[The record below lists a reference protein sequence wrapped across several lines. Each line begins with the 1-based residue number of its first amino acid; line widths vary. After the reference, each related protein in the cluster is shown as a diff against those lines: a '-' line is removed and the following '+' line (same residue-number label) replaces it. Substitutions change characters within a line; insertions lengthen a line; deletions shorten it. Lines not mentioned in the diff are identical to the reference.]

1 MYKNIFV
8 HYINPNDTGM
18 IDFDCAISDI
28 VKLDYRTAD
37 VFIKY
42 HLSYCCS
49 GAISLKSA
57 CELKGIE
64 IEQISNDLKEA
75 TRNLVLPN
83 NLPYKEWKIDFL
95 IDFITNI
102 HHAYI
107 YQTIP
112 PLCSTLE
119 SFAKG
124 HRTKYPELT
133 RILEL
138 FTKLAEILLLH
149 NRHEDEIIFPYI
161 KQIDSAYQRKEP
173 YGNLFVRTLRKPLHI
188 IEKEHSQINGLL
200 KDIKIET
207 RRFTVPDKA
216 CLSYQVIIKKLEE
229 AHINLLQHKFLEN
242 AILFP
247 RAIAIE
253 QKLLQL

>member
-1 MYKNIFV
+1 V
-8 HYINPNDTGM
+8 RGINSNDIVM
-18 IDFDCAISDI
+18 DVYERPISDI
-28 VKLDYRTAD
+28 VKQDYRTAD
-37 VFIKY
+37 VFKKY
-42 HLSYCCS
+42 QLSFCCN

-57 CELKGIE
+57 CEVKGIDFE
-64 IEQISNDLKEA
+64 LISNELKEA
-75 TRNLVLPN
+75 TRNLILPN
-83 NLPYKEWKIDFL
+83 NLPFDEWKIDFL

-107 YQTIP
+107 YRLIP
-112 PLCSTLE
+112 SLCSSLE
-119 SFAKG
+119 SFTLG
-124 HRTKYPELT
+124 HQTKYPALT

-138 FTKLAEILLLH
+138 FTKLTEILLLH

-161 KQIDSAYQRKEP
+161 KQIDSAYRRKEP

-188 IEKEHSQINGLL
+188 IEREHFQIQELL
-200 KDIKIET
+200 NNLKIDT
-207 RRFTVPDKA
+207 KQFTVPDKA

-229 AHINLLQHKFLEN
+229 AHNNLLQHKFLEH

-247 RAIAIE
+247 KAIAIE

>member
-1 MYKNIFV
+1 VRSN
-8 HYINPNDTGM
+8 NSNDIIM
-18 IDFDCAISDI
+18 DDFDGAISDI

-37 VFIKY
+37 VFKKY
-42 HLSYCCS
+42 QLSYCCS
-49 GAISLKSA
+49 GSVSLKSA
-57 CELKGIE
+57 CEVKGIDFDL
-64 IEQISNDLKEA
+64 ISNDLKEA

-83 NLPYKEWKIDFL
+83 NLPFDEWKIDFL

-102 HHAYI
+102 HHVYI
-107 YQTIP
+107 YRTMP

-119 SFAKG
+119 SFIPGHQAKF
-124 HRTKYPELT
+124 PELN
-133 RILEL
+133 RIFEL
-138 FTKLAEILLLH
+138 FAKLTEILLIH

-188 IEKEHSQINGLL
+188 VEREHLQIRALL
-200 KDIKIET
+200 HDLKIET
-207 RRFTVPDKA
+207 RQFTVPDKA
-216 CLSYQVIIKKLEE
+216 CLNYQVIIKKLKE
-229 AHINLLQHKFLEN
+229 AHNNLLQHKFLEN